1 MDPDLYFDRVR
12 SADFP
17 LPIAVPAPQAAPAV
31 STTAAPSVTPASSG
45 GSSAAPTSGAPSTPS
60 TPSAPAG
67 QNATQ
72 QGIEQFVV
80 KPGDSFWSLIAGQ
93 SMIDKNALSDDS
105 QLQQNLAATPW
116 LDPQAFGTRPG
127 NGQCSLTDMPIGA
140 TVTMLDPQR
149 LQFLNEQRQA
159 LGGAPGL
166 AGELSGPQAK
176 LLSPEEREQ
185 MLAPV
190 AKPIV
195 DEINYALLNKGVV
208 SDADID
214 AVTTAIAARAP
225 NDRAFQQ
232 ALGMARAQVFASRDS
247 DGRTP
252 GQVGKLQQDQAAG
265 NLDQLK
271 RDMHDQLT
279 TVAQAALK
287 DSGGDSAAA
296 LAAITQR
303 LGVYQTYFGKTNGDL
318 VKAVAG
324 DVQQQVLV
332 KDPVQSVVD
341 AYNNGLKKGGSRQ
354 AALDAAAQWQ
364 LVTDPNKKMPG
375 QVSAIT
381 NTLMNTPV
389 NGTDAEPVLKKIVD
403 GLADGM
409 TSVYGDDQTSK
420 TMNALCAALQHT
432 YDSDPPKLP
441 GASANAARPGQT
453 MVNQLTGYLLQ
464 TFKSRQDV
472 RQVVGTNPSTLIELL
487 QSGVQNDGDVAVVA
501 SIAAQSNRAGDK
513 LYTNIA
519 DSAIA
524 TGLDAYRKKT
534 LDPLAAQTGT
544 DAIAYTQ
551 GPKEFGDLNDA
562 TQANQAL
569 TALKRTPHGGDVFN
583 DIAASGDAY
592 DRLQKMKATLD
603 SYAGDMS
610 GAGFDKAAT
619 PSPYW
624 GANSKDVVDALAS
637 AIKAVP
643 TPPKP
648 GSADDIDQTQWWW
661 QSRVMTGAT
670 AYYAKQL
677 GQVLMPAAPDGTR
690 PPGFVNWFGNEAKG
704 ITGTVTIAKNGL
716 LGGLFAIN
724 GAYVLNSLQSPSKD
738 QLMNVDNALFAGLYT
753 GVGVTTSLDAL
764 SPNWKKTLFGT
775 TEKGDA
781 ATLQRKMLDTLL
793 QKFDGWET
801 KDLTKTIFKNSA
813 RTLLASSGDVATLVI
828 AGGGLIPLFA
838 DPTTNP
844 GHEVAYGL
852 AGASDFGSALAKQ
865 VITTRTEQALAD
877 VAAQQTLA
885 SAGKGAAQ
893 SAAKQFLWGMG
904 EDWWTGAGLAGNIV
918 AAGVQYMANQYD
930 VAHKGDQG
938 VTQYLLA
945 LGVKPE
951 VAEPFARHATT
962 LTSGESA
969 GPAID
974 AYFRAMGLGTPEM
987 VAWMNKAPNGHVAD
1001 VIASHFK
1008 RIDPSKDK
1016 DGHYVLSKDQFADI
1030 QQFLTLI
1037 KAPLR

>member
-1 MDPDLYFDRVR
+1 MDPDLYFNRVR
-12 SADFP
+12 SADFT
-17 LPIAVPAPQAAPAV
+17 LPIQVPAPPATPAV
-31 STTAAPSVTPASSG
+31 STQAAPSVTTVSTGSGSASA
-45 GSSAAPTSGAPSTPS
+45 SAAPTSGTSLAPTVPN
-60 TPSAPAG
+60 P
-67 QNATQ
+67 TQ
-72 QGIEQFVV
+72 QGIEQFIV
-80 KPGDSFWSLIAGQ
+80 KPGDSFWSLLARQ

-127 NGQCSLTDMPIGA
+127 NGDCSLTDMPIGS

-149 LQFLNEQRQA
+149 LQFLSEQRQA
-159 LGGAPGL
+159 LAAAPGL
-166 AGELSGPQAK
+166 AVELSGPQGRM
-176 LLSPEEREQ
+176 LSPDERSQ
-185 MLAPV
+185 LLAPI

-195 DEINYALLNKGVV
+195 DEINYALLKNGVV

-214 AVTTAIAARAP
+214 AVTATISARAP

-232 ALGMARAQVFASRDS
+232 ALGVARAQVFASRDS

-265 NLDQLK
+265 NVAQLKTDMRDQL
-271 RDMHDQLT
+271 M
-279 TVAQAALK
+279 TVAQTALK

-296 LAAITQR
+296 MAAITQR
-303 LGVYQTYFGKTNGDL
+303 LGVYQTYFGQSNGDL
-318 VKAVAG
+318 VKAVAS

-341 AYNNGLKKGGSRQ
+341 AYNNGFKKGGSRQ

-375 QVSAIT
+375 QVSTIT
-381 NTLMNTPV
+381 SALMNTPI
-389 NGTDAEPVLKKIVD
+389 NGTDQEPVLKKIID

-409 TSVYGDDQTSK
+409 TSVYGDDKTFK
-420 TMNALCAALQHT
+420 TMNALSAALQHT
-432 YDSDPPKLP
+432 YDSDPPKQP
-441 GASANAARPGQT
+441 GDTSNAPRPGQT

-472 RQVVGTNPSTLIELL
+472 QQVVNTNPSTLIELL
-487 QSGVQNDGDVAVVA
+487 QSGVQNDGDVAVAA
-501 SIAAQSNRAGDK
+501 SIAAQSNHAGDK

-524 TGLDAYRKKT
+524 TGLDEYRKKT
-534 LDPLAAQTGT
+534 LDPLAEQTGT

-551 GPKEFGDLNDA
+551 GPKEYGNLNDA
-562 TQANQAL
+562 TQASNAL
-569 TALKRTPHGGDVFN
+569 VALKGTPHGGDVFK

-603 SYAGDMS
+603 GYAGDMS
-610 GAGFDKAAT
+610 GAGYDKAAM

-624 GANSKDVVDALAS
+624 GANSKDVVDALAGALKS
-637 AIKAVP
+637 VP
-643 TPPKP
+643 KPPQP
-648 GSADDIDQTQWWW
+648 GSAPDIDQTQWLW
-661 QSRVMTGAT
+661 QSRVMTGAA

-677 GQVLMPAAPDGTR
+677 GQVVMPAAPDGAR
-690 PPGFVNWFGNEAKG
+690 PPSFVNLFGDGAKG
-704 ITGTVTIAKNGL
+704 ITGSLTIAKNGL

-753 GVGVTTSLDAL
+753 GVGVNMSLDAL
-764 SPNWKKTLFGT
+764 SPNWKKTLFDT
-775 TEKGDA
+775 TDKGDA

-801 KDLTKTIFKNSA
+801 KDVTKNIFKTSA

-828 AGGGLIPLFA
+828 AEGGLIPLLA

-852 AGASDFGSALAKQ
+852 AGASDFGSAVARQ
-865 VITTRTEQALAD
+865 IITTRTEQALATA
-877 VAAQQTLA
+877 AAQQALSSTGKSA
-885 SAGKGAAQ
+885 AEAAGKQ
-893 SAAKQFLWGMG
+893 LLMGMT
-904 EDWWTGAGLAGNIV
+904 EDWWSGAGLAGNII

-930 VAHKGDQG
+930 IAHKGDSG

-945 LGVKPE
+945 IGVKPQL
-951 VAEPFARHATT
+951 AEPYARHATT

-969 GPAID
+969 GPAIT
-974 AYFRAMGLGTPEM
+974 AYFRSMGLGTPDM
-987 VAWMNKAPNGHVAD
+987 VAWMNKAPNGDVAD
-1001 VIASHFK
+1001 AIASHFK
-1008 RIDPSKDK
+1008 HIEPSKDK
-1016 DGHYVLSKDQFADI
+1016 DGHYVLSRDQIADI
-1030 QQFLTLI
+1030 QQFLTTI